1 MTTLQELR
9 TLADEQEK
17 FYEAMI
23 KIEQKPQG
31 IDIRCERPH
40 CPFHLSYQE
49 EETPEG
55 NYTLSKAIT
64 SHEHGSADDPFFQTF
79 LAKKELITFKP

>member
-1 MTTLQELR
+1 MMLNLINTPSLIIKYMTTLQELR
-9 TLADEQEK
+9 ALADEQEK

-49 EETPEG
+49 DETP
-55 NYTLSKAIT
+55 
-64 SHEHGSADDPFFQTF
+64 
-79 LAKKELITFKP
+79 